1 MFLDLR
7 GTSCTWDREKIPS
20 SFLPAVEK
28 RLYYP
33 ARPLEALSL
42 LSNSQGVL
50 PSTNSAVLH
59 IDHLSHTSRKLSR
72 GVDLLDIESSAM
84 AKDLST
90 ANYSPDFSSF
100 SPERAPNFK
109 QPPLRT
115 ADELLRW
122 AIEELESRPTDLH
135 TLPANVVTG
144 SDIYAPQYKA
154 KMFYSERT
162 VDHGSSMAH
171 QHNHMPQWG
180 QELLMLY
187 REPPPWS
194 RAVLSPMVKA
204 APRPRVLE
212 EPMAVDRTNM
222 RATKGVQE
230 MQDILSERRRSAK
243 EADDSCEGVKGSKN
257 LFAPRNPF
265 AVPFERPSA
274 STLPHTNV
282 MIAPPKSSR
291 PLKQISALPIPIP
304 PDSSKPVT
312 TNNRRS
318 SMAAPCGPRRN
329 HDSSGKSWP
338 VSLPIRELCDQE
350 VGVSLASK
358 TEGSVERAEPVA
370 AKKRLRPPASANGC
384 KKQKH
389 DKSGSRSREFDWSS
403 WGVSRQG
410 G

>member
-1 MFLDLR
+1 MLLDLR

-42 LSNSQGVL
+42 LSTSQGVL
-50 PSTNSAVLH
+50 PSTNSGILH
-59 IDHLSHTSRKLSR
+59 IDHLTHTSRKLSR
-72 GVDLLDIESSAM
+72 GCVDLLDVGSSAV
-84 AKDLST
+84 AEDLNT
-90 ANYSPDFSSF
+90 ANYSPDFSSL
-100 SPERAPNFK
+100 ERAPSLER
-109 QPPLRT
+109 PSLRT
-115 ADELLRW
+115 TEELLQW
-122 AIEELESRPTDLH
+122 TIEELESRPTDLH
-135 TLPANVVTG
+135 TTPAVVATG
-144 SDIYAPQYKA
+144 PDTYAAQYKA
-154 KMFYSERT
+154 KMFYSQRT
-162 VDHGSSMAH
+162 VDHDSSMAH

-204 APRPRVLE
+204 APRLRGLE

-222 RATKGVQE
+222 RVTKGVQE
-230 MQDILSERRRSAK
+230 MQDILSGRRRSAK
-243 EADDSCEGVKGSKN
+243 EADNSCEGVKASTN
-257 LFAPRNPF
+257 LFASRNPF
-265 AVPFERPSA
+265 AAPFERPSA
-274 STLPHTNV
+274 STLPQTNV

-291 PLKQISALPIPIP
+291 SLKPISTLPIPIP
-304 PDSSKPVT
+304 PDSFKPVT
-312 TNNRRS
+312 ANNGRS

-329 HDSSGKSWP
+329 HDSSGNSRP
-338 VSLPIRELCDQE
+338 VSLPIRELCDQK
-350 VGVSLASK
+350 VDVSLASR
-358 TEGSVERAEPVA
+358 TGRSVERAEPVA
-370 AKKRLRPPASANGC
+370 AKKRPRPAVSVNGS

-389 DKSGSRSREFDWSS
+389 DKPGSRSREFDWSS

>member
-1 MFLDLR
+1 MLLDLR
-7 GTSCTWDREKIPS
+7 STSCTWNREKIPS

-59 IDHLSHTSRKLSR
+59 IDHLTHTSRKLSR
-72 GVDLLDIESSAM
+72 GTDPWDIGSSAL
-84 AKDLST
+84 AEDLDT
-90 ANYSPDFSSF
+90 ADYSSDFSSF
-100 SPERAPNFK
+100 SPERAPSFE
-109 QPPLRT
+109 QPSLRT

-122 AIEELESRPTDLH
+122 TIEELESRPTDLSAM
-135 TLPANVVTG
+135 PVNVVTG
-144 SDIYAPQYKA
+144 SDTYAPQYKA
-154 KMFYSERT
+154 KMFYAERT

-171 QHNHMPQWG
+171 QHNRMPQWG

-187 REPPPWS
+187 REPPSWS

-204 APRPRVLE
+204 APRPRGLE

-243 EADDSCEGVKGSKN
+243 EADNSCEGVKGSTN
-257 LFAPRNPF
+257 LLAPRNPF
-265 AVPFERPSA
+265 AVSFERPSA

-291 PLKQISALPIPIP
+291 SLKLISTLPIPVP
-304 PDSSKPVT
+304 HDSSKPVT
-312 TNNRRS
+312 ANNGRC

-329 HDSSGKSWP
+329 HDSSGKSRP
-338 VSLPIRELCDQE
+338 VALPIQELCD
-350 VGVSLASK
+350 VSLASK
-358 TEGSVERAEPVA
+358 TERSVERAESVA
-370 AKKRLRPPASANGC
+370 AKKRPRHAVSANGS